1 VLDGNLDQTEWNIQ
15 TNKINKKILEIANIK
30 QKMVTSLETYE

>member
-30 QKMVTSLETYE
+30 QKNGYIIGNL